1 MDYNYNEILAALRK
15 NSTKLYGWKYKV
27 VLFLHT
33 SWCYQKRKVVRK
45 KVQLR
50 SY

>member
-27 VLFLHT
+27 VLF
-33 SWCYQKRKVVRK
+33 YIQVGVIKREKLYVK